1 MVLTKLEVPDL
12 VPTSLDLGIL
22 LCYIKKKK
30 LGNQPPRVNKPN
42 KVTHKV
48 THIVTHEGAI

>member
-30 LGNQPPRVNKPN
+30 LGKQPTRVRRPN
-42 KVTHKV
+42 KVTTK
-48 THIVTHEGAI
+48 E

>member
-1 MVLTKLEVPDL
+1 LVLTKLEVPDL

-30 LGNQPPRVNKPN
+30 LGNQPTRVNKPN
-42 KVTHKV
+42 KV